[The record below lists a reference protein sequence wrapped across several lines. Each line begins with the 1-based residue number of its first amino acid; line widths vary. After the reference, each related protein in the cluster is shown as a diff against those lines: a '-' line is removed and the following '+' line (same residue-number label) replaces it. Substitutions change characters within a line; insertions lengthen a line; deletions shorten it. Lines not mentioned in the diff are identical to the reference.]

1 MISRGKEEESRVRLI
16 TIIYK
21 RSRSEAANLAYE
33 LKSWLESQHIAVFC
47 QQNVDDSRGRIRTVA
62 YPTLEIPPD
71 CDAIIVLG
79 GDGTFLSVARFL
91 DNCSTPVIGV
101 NLGGLGF
108 LTEIAQEACFREIE
122 RVVKGDFEIE
132 ERMRLSVSVLRGR
145 ENVFRLS
152 VLNDSVINK
161 GALARIVDLKTRING
176 RQLTD
181 YRADGLIVATPTG
194 STAYNLSAGGP
205 IVYPTAQAMIMT
217 PICPFSLSNRPIILP
232 ADVTL
237 QVELG
242 DPSED
247 VALTCDGQVGFD
259 LVPSDRIVI
268 TRASTP
274 LRLIKTPSIDYF
286 EILRTKLRWGQNS

>member
-1 MISRGKEEESRVRLI
+1 MISIGIAEESRMRLI

-21 RSRSEAANLAYE
+21 RSRPEATKLAHE
-33 LKSWLESQHIAVFC
+33 LKSWLESLHIAVFC
-47 QQNVDDSRGRIRTVA
+47 QQNVGDARVRIRTAA

-91 DNCSTPVIGV
+91 DSRSTPVIGV

-108 LTEIAQEACFREIE
+108 LTEIAQEACFREIQ
-122 RVVKGDFEIE
+122 RVVDGDFEIE
-132 ERMRLSVSVLRGR
+132 ERMRLSVSVQRGKKT
-145 ENVFRLS
+145 VFRLS

-161 GALARIVDLKTRING
+161 GALARIVDLKTRIDG

-205 IVYPTAQAMIMT
+205 IVYPTAQAMILT

-232 ADVTL
+232 AEVAL

-259 LVPSDRIVI
+259 LAPSDRIVI
-268 TRASTP
+268 TRAATP

-286 EILRTKLRWGQNS
+286 EILRTKLRWGQSS